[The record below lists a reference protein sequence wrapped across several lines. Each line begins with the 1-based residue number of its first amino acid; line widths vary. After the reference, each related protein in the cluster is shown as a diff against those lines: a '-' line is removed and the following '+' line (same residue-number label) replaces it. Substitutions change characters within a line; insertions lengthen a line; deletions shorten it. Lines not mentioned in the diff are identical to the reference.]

1 MDERRHGGR
10 GENAREHRGMILMRM
25 HTARRHQAHDV
36 AAAAGLPQAFDQA
49 LECRRTCDIAAGDR
63 RVDAGQI
70 LQHET
75 AGADVEMSDLGIAHL
90 PLRQANIL
98 ARSSQQGVRA
108 GRPQLVEA
116 GSARLANS
124 VVSRLFAPTPAIKHD
139 QHYRT
144 TLLHVSMSSAP
155 RQRW

>member
-1 MDERRHGGR
+1 VPPVRRKLSIR
-10 GENAREHRGMILMRM
+10 SLS
-25 HTARRHQAHDV
+25 
-36 AAAAGLPQAFDQA
+36 AGA
-49 LECRRTCDIAAGDR
+49 LSISTGDCRAN
-63 RVDAGQI
+63 AGQV
-70 LQHET
+70 LHHQT
-75 AGADVEMSDLGIAHL
+75 AGADIEMSDLGIAHL
-90 PLRQANIL
+90 SFRQANIL